1 MRLFWN
7 LPCYEAERFPVR
19 RSTARV
25 YRSWLHNYVLPE
37 WGDKSVKDLQPRPVE
52 LWLRS
57 VALSPKS
64 KTHVRNMLHLLVDFA
79 MWSGVVELSR
89 NPIELVVVK
98 GATNRTRQPRSL
110 TV

>member
-1 MRLFWN
+1 M
-7 LPCYEAERFPVR
+7 
-19 RSTARV
+19 
-25 YRSWLHNYVLPE
+25 RSWLHNYVLPE

-79 MWSGVVELSR
+79 MWSGVLELSR
-89 NPIELVVVK
+89 NPIELVVRGWPTKHSNLRDFFQV
-98 GATNRTRQPRSL
+98 R
-110 TV
+110 